1 MGRKSKRRQ
10 GRRRQ
15 EDNSYLMPLDLD
27 AVDLNEDKPR
37 NAKQTSKLKKKL
49 KKRLQRE
56 KKEKNRREKDSDK
69 INKKQ
74 PRWHLITV
82 SGGVPVE
89 KNFLFTSI
97 GNFVEVEFQPLGYH
111 KVDKTS
117 RFYLEGNGEAA
128 DAIGGLTK
136 RIQGPDGSLLK
147 IAVTSNSPPD
157 FLLNADQVQVLKEVM
172 ARRYDSKSCM
182 LDLTNLHHDNQLM
195 ERDML
200 VTLSSPAIMKQVL
213 RLIGENIP
221 HLKALNLC
229 KNGLRVSSLKMF
241 QSLHTNSSQLAALNL
256 GHNYIGDMQVLK
268 LIKMFPITELSL
280 EGNPIVNQYKSNP
293 VKYINI
299 VKKELRNLK
308 LLDNVD
314 VDAYLL
320 QNMKEKV
327 SGQATQPPNSQHV
340 NTASSSSSSSA
351 ISEPMV
357 KAYLQQYYNLFDSPE
372 RSNLMAA
379 YTPDAVMEIK
389 STVGA
394 VGSCV
399 LMGQSKISEAF
410 TLIPATRHDQSTFS
424 LDVKLANP
432 SSAIAVVQGQCQLA
446 GVEPVVTF
454 SRTMNI
460 IPYNAGLC
468 CSQELLELR

>member
-1 MGRKSKRRQ
+1 
-10 GRRRQ
+10 
-15 EDNSYLMPLDLD
+15 MPLDLE

-49 KKRLQRE
+49 KKQLQRE
-56 KKEKNRREKDSDK
+56 KKARSRRERENDK
-69 INKKQ
+69 VNKKH
-74 PRWHLITV
+74 PGWHLITV
-82 SGGVPVE
+82 SGGAPVE

-97 GNFVEVEFQPLGYH
+97 GNFVEVEFQPLGFH
-111 KVDKTS
+111 KVDKTC

-136 RIQGPDGSLLK
+136 RIQGADGSLLK
-147 IAVTSNSPPD
+147 IAVTCSPPPD
-157 FLLNADQVQVLKEVM
+157 FLLNADQLLVLKEVM
-172 ARRYDSKSCM
+172 ARRYDSKACI
-182 LDLTNLHHDNQLM
+182 LDLTNLHHDDHLM
-195 ERDML
+195 GKDML
-200 VTLSSPAIMKQVL
+200 VALSSPAVMKQVL

-229 KNGLRVSSLKMF
+229 KNGLRVSSLKMI
-241 QSLHTNSSQLAALNL
+241 QSLHTNSSQLTALNL

-268 LIKMFPITELSL
+268 LIKMFPLTELSL
-280 EGNPIVNQYKSNP
+280 EANPIVNQYKNNP

-299 VKKELRNLK
+299 VKRELKNLK

-320 QNMKEKV
+320 QNMKDKV
-327 SGQATQPPNSQHV
+327 SGQVTQTPNSQHV
-340 NTASSSSSSSA
+340 NTASSSSSSA
-351 ISEPMV
+351 VSEPMV
-357 KAYLQQYYNLFDSPE
+357 HAYLQQYYNLFDSPE
-372 RSNLMAA
+372 RSTLMAA

-389 STVGA
+389 SAVGA
-394 VGSCV
+394 VVSCV

-432 SSAIAVVQGQCQLA
+432 SSAIAVVQGQCQMA
-446 GVEPVVTF
+446 GVEPMVTF